1 MERPPPAVKL
11 PEFLRERARLR
22 PGCQLVFQQ
31 FRGEASYVLEDPNSG
46 QFFRL
51 GLPEE
56 TLLRKLDGSMTG
68 IEIIHAHQHNPQPGE
83 LDAATAL
90 SLLNMLY
97 MSGLLDHAPPAAA
110 RPPGRRTRNL
120 FLQNP
125 LFIRIPVGNPDPM
138 LTALE
143 ARTRWLFKP
152 WFLLLFVGL
161 AVWAGISMATDWP
174 RFMDHAQNVLS
185 STNWLWLLLSF
196 IFLKII
202 HELGHGLVCKHLGGR
217 IPEFGI
223 FFMLF
228 TPLTYVD
235 ATSSWRFP
243 TKGLRIF
250 VAAAGMLAE
259 GFIAAI
265 AVLIWANTETGITN
279 TIAYNTIISATVV
292 TLLFNLNPLMRY
304 DGYYI
309 LSDVTEVPNL
319 YTRAS
324 IMARDWLLALLIGKP
339 VTSHD
344 SLWIGLY
351 GLSCLVW
358 RTLLLLSIAATA
370 IVLLNGIGVI
380 LVLFMFSG
388 MVISWIKKI
397 KAMKP
402 PSMLACLRGILI
414 VAVLP
419 LLYWLPIHPYITTPG
434 TIEPLD
440 MPPVR
445 VECPGFLEKVFVESG
460 DTVVQG
466 QILARLS
473 NPEELAKLEVLNT
486 QAQIAGAQAHHFRQ
500 SRQPQLEA
508 RKSEELQ
515 SLQSQIKERQIY
527 CASLELRAPIAGKIL
542 TRNLD
547 QMTGSFL
554 VTGQELLT
562 IGSDSERVVK
572 ITILEENAQML
583 TGKPGDPI
591 RIFLKGRGHV
601 LTSTIKRIEPSA
613 SREIRFENLTALAG
627 GPLAVRKKEKNHSET
642 ESAPA
647 SGMELLEP
655 HFTVIATL
663 NATDAQGLRSGETCV
678 ARILSGQSLSLGHYL
693 YNEFDQLI
701 RYYWAKADH
710 HA

>member
-1 MERPPPAVKL
+1 MEQQPPVAKL

-31 FRGEASYVLEDPNSG
+31 FRGEASYVLEDPNTG

-51 GLPEE
+51 GLAEE
-56 TLLRKLDGSMTG
+56 NLLRKLDGSLTG
-68 IEIIHAHQHNPQPGE
+68 IEIIQAHQHTPQPGE
-83 LDAATAL
+83 LDAANTL

-97 MSGLLDHAPPAAA
+97 MSGLLDHAPPAEA
-110 RPPGRRTRNL
+110 RPPVRRTRNL

-125 LFIRIPVGNPDPM
+125 LFVRIPIGNPDPL

-143 ARTRWLFKP
+143 ARTRWIFSP
-152 WFLLLFVGL
+152 FFLLLFCGL
-161 AVWAGISMATDWP
+161 AVWAAACLATDWT
-174 RFMDHAQNVLS
+174 RFADHAQSVLDS
-185 STNWLWLLLSF
+185 NNWLWLFLSF

-259 GFIAAI
+259 GIVATLAA
-265 AVLIWANTETGITN
+265 LLWAHTETGLPN

-292 TLLFNLNPLMRY
+292 TVLFNLNPLMRY

-309 LSDVTEVPNL
+309 LSDLTEVPNL

-324 IMARDWLLALLIGKP
+324 NMARDWLLALLIGKP

-358 RTLLLLSIAATA
+358 RILLLFSIAATA
-370 IVLLNGIGVI
+370 IVLLHGIGI
-380 LVLFMFSG
+380 MLVLFMFSG
-388 MVISWIKKI
+388 MVLSWIKKI
-397 KAMKP
+397 KAIKP
-402 PSMLACLRGILI
+402 PSKLACLRGILI
-414 VAVLP
+414 IGALP
-419 LLYWLPIHPYITTPG
+419 LLFWLPIHPYITTPG

-440 MPPVR
+440 MPAVR

-460 DTVVQG
+460 DTVKQG

-486 QAQIAGAQAHHFRQ
+486 QAQIASAQAHHFRQ
-500 SRQPQLEA
+500 NREPQLEA

-515 SLQSQIKERQIY
+515 SLQSQIQERRAY
-527 CASLELRAPIAGKIL
+527 CASLELKAPIAGKIL

-547 QMTGSFL
+547 QLVGSFL
-554 VTGQELLT
+554 VKGQELLT

-572 ITILEENAQML
+572 IIILEENAQML

-591 RIFLKGRGHV
+591 RVFLKGRGHV
-601 LTSTIKRIEPSA
+601 LISTIKRIEPSA

-627 GPLAVRKKEKNHSET
+627 GPLAVRKKEKSHSET
-642 ESAPA
+642 ETAPA
-647 SGMELLEP
+647 SGMELVEP

-663 NATDAQGLRSGETCV
+663 KADDARELRSGETCV
-678 ARILSGQSLSLGHYL
+678 ARIRSGQSLSLGRYL

-701 RYYWAKADH
+701 RYYMNQADH
-710 HA
+710 HS